1 MNIIGMGVIER
12 EMLRRYP
19 EHCPFR
25 SNASDINVT
34 SLMSYRKN
42 TMRLIIMQLLA
53 YRIGESVDLLVHGK
67 PYLSPH
73 HSDLL
78 ECLPTQYTGEEFRL
92 SPRCMDDFRFSDV
105 T

>member
-1 MNIIGMGVIER
+1 MVKLLACGARGPGFDS
-12 EMLRRYP
+12 LSRRYD
-19 EHCPFR
+19 FR
-25 SNASDINVT
+25 DCF
-34 SLMSYRKN
+34 
-42 TMRLIIMQLLA
+42 LA
-53 YRIGESVDLLVHGK
+53 YRIGESMDLPVHGK

-73 HSDLL
+73 HSEPL